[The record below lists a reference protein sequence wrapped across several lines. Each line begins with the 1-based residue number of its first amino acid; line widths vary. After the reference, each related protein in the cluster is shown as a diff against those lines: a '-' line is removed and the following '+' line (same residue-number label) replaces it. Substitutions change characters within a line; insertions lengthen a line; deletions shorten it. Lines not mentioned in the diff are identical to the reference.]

1 MAFDDVTLFE
11 LHFDG
16 ATIGIP
22 APEADVDDVVV
33 TDPDRMVTDPDR
45 MIEDEEMVDDA
56 PERSSPSRG
65 RRVIGVAAVV
75 AAAVAARAMYR
86 RRVGRDEGAAVA
98 VESVDH
104 DEPEAEPVE
113 Q

>member
-22 APEADVDDVVV
+22 APGEDVDDVVV
-33 TDPDRMVTDPDR
+33 TDPER
-45 MIEDEEMVDDA
+45 MIKGEDVAMAEGEM
-56 PERSSPSRG
+56 EHSSPSRG
-65 RRVIGVAAVV
+65 RRVIGVVAVV

-86 RRVGRDEGAAVA
+86 RRGGRDEGAAVA

-104 DEPEAEPVE
+104 DDPGAEPVE

>member
-16 ATIGIP
+16 ATIGTP
-22 APEADVDDVVV
+22 VRDEPVEEVHV
-33 TDPDRMVTDPDR
+33 TDPER
-45 MIEDEEMVDDA
+45 MIEDEDEMMDDA
-56 PERSSPSRG
+56 TERSSPSRG

-75 AAAVAARAMYR
+75 AAAVAVRAMYR
-86 RRVGRDEGAAVA
+86 RRAGRDEGAAVA